1 MDRLGPISVGM
12 TAAQVGKAVG
22 PHVAEDF
29 SPNNECF
36 HLRRTGNLSGVSFMM
51 IGGEVARIEVD
62 TLSVVS
68 WSGVRI
74 GSTEEQIKKI
84 YGARVKVEPH
94 KYLEGNGH
102 YLTLR
107 LQDGRFGRRF
117 ETENRRVV
125 RFYAGLWKHL
135 RYVEGCA

>member
-22 PHVAEDF
+22 PHVADV

-36 HLRRTGNLSGVSFMM
+36 HLRGRGNLSGVSFMM

-62 TLSVVS
+62 TMSVVS
-68 WSGVRI
+68 WSGARI

-84 YGARVKVEPH
+84 YGARLKVEPH
-94 KYLEGNGH
+94 KYLENDGH

-107 LQDGRFGRRF
+107 SRDGRFGIRF
-117 ETENRRVV
+117 ETEKSRVF
-125 RFYAGLWKHL
+125 RFYAGPWEHL